1 MVNTTKAIIAPK
13 LYNYTNG
20 VHLIR
25 QFEIYTGR
33 MGALGWPSHQPLPR
47 NIPIAT
53 ITVCFGIES
62 KSKIFIVFQLNF
74 PKCVHFQDFSISLS
88 VIVHTIKKKPHWGI
102 QQFKDLLHTTM
113 NTKLVLI
120 IAFCFVQ
127 VST

>member
-1 MVNTTKAIIAPK
+1 
-13 LYNYTNG
+13 
-20 VHLIR
+20 
-25 QFEIYTGR
+25 

-62 KSKIFIVFQLNF
+62 KSKIFIVFLLKFSKVRTF
-74 PKCVHFQDFSISLS
+74 PGFLYLVISYCP
-88 VIVHTIKKKPHWGI
+88 HYKKKPHWGI